1 MGVQWN
7 SFIGGSL
14 VCVCMNEMQDFESLG
29 CSIIFLTNWE
39 FREKEGGQDEE
50 AKWKKRKNS
59 AKRIDAYILVSE
71 LLGNKCRV
79 KRGISGKKN
88 CNFIA

>member
-7 SFIGGSL
+7 SLIGGSL

-39 FREKEGGQDEE
+39 FREKEGGQEE
-50 AKWKKRKNS
+50 EVKWEKKDCC
-59 AKRIDAYILVSE
+59 IYF
-71 LLGNKCRV
+71 
-79 KRGISGKKN
+79 GI
-88 CNFIA
+88 

>member
-7 SFIGGSL
+7 SLIGGSL

-50 AKWKKRKNS
+50 VKWDKKEK
-59 AKRIDAYILVSE
+59 
-71 LLGNKCRV
+71 
-79 KRGISGKKN
+79 
-88 CNFIA
+88 

>member
-14 VCVCMNEMQDFESLG
+14 VCVCMNEMHDFESLG

-50 AKWKKRKNS
+50 VKWDKKEK
-59 AKRIDAYILVSE
+59 
-71 LLGNKCRV
+71 
-79 KRGISGKKN
+79 
-88 CNFIA
+88 

>member
-50 AKWKKRKNS
+50 AK
-59 AKRIDAYILVSE
+59 
-71 LLGNKCRV
+71 
-79 KRGISGKKN
+79 
-88 CNFIA
+88 

>member
-14 VCVCMNEMQDFESLG
+14 VCVCMNEMHDFESLG

-39 FREKEGGQDEE
+39 FREKEGGQEE
-50 AKWKKRKNS
+50 EVKWEKKEK
-59 AKRIDAYILVSE
+59 
-71 LLGNKCRV
+71 
-79 KRGISGKKN
+79 
-88 CNFIA
+88 